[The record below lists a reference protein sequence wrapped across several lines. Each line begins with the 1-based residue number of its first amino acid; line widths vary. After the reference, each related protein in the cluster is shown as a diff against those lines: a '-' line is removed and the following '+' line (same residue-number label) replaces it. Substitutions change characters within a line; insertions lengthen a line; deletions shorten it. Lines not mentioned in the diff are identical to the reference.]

1 MKSFPRKLDIR
12 KKKSK
17 CRLLKLLP
25 SMQSVNEKI
34 LRSLNHFLEYF
45 QLLNQQQEGLQ
56 HLIDIVKEDTKDL
69 NLIDQGLADTSAAR
83 RWHSFY
89 SD

>member
-1 MKSFPRKLDIR
+1 
-12 KKKSK
+12 
-17 CRLLKLLP
+17 
-25 SMQSVNEKI
+25 MQSLIEKV

-69 NLIDQGLADTSAAR
+69 NLIDQGLADTSTAR